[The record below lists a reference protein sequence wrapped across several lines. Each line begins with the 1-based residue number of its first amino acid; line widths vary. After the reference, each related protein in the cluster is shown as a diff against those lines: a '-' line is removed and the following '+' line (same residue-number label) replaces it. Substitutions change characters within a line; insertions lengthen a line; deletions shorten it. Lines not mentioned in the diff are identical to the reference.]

1 MMDNQP
7 PSHHR
12 MDPVMGTHQ
21 RDVPILCIPGIP
33 HRKVKEEIKEE
44 EDEDGGVE
52 ESELLKE
59 HKDLY
64 QDTMVESSSYRNPPE
79 RCPRPLY
86 SRDSTQEGH
95 TIPHHHQGEDLID
108 IKVEV
113 KAEEEEAYV
122 RDDQQSMEEDGIT
135 GTFIE
140 EDTPTEISTVHGR
153 EMRKTLR
160 GLSHFVSRLESRR

>member
-7 PSHHR
+7 P
-12 MDPVMGTHQ
+12 
-21 RDVPILCIPGIP
+21 P
-33 HRKVKEEIKEE
+33 HITGWIQSWEPTREM
-44 EDEDGGVE
+44 
-52 ESELLKE
+52 S
-59 HKDLY
+59 
-64 QDTMVESSSYRNPPE
+64 P
-79 RCPRPLY
+79 PLY

-95 TIPHHHQGEDLID
+95 TIPHHHQVEDPID

-140 EDTPTEISTVHGR
+140 EDTPTEIST
-153 EMRKTLR
+153 
-160 GLSHFVSRLESRR
+160 